1 MDTASEASEGIDA
14 ANKIWGNLLTK
25 EQMDNLGIAA
35 PAQRDGKRPRTDRKS
50 RPSSASTTVPKEVL
64 GTLCRLV
71 LKHEDTINSLLQESQ
86 FLLHLAPGQGS
97 ILPLMM
103 DVSRS
108 WHQKVD
114 KTTPLRHLLAQT
126 MMEEMA
132 RRLQK
137 LMEATPTEALFQDC
151 KAYHL
156 IRDDKDR
163 TMPFLR
169 WSHQRKCLEPT
180 EQPGLPIQ
188 EVSRSLQ
195 NILRILAADPKV
207 TLRFHSLKKPT
218 SDMATQQAL
227 PWLWTVALRN
237 SPELWHEVS
246 RLAYH
251 SSWQLVQVRL
261 RPQSMERTPLAKTLM
276 KAM

>member
-1 MDTASEASEGIDA
+1 
-14 ANKIWGNLLTK
+14 
-25 EQMDNLGIAA
+25 
-35 PAQRDGKRPRTDRKS
+35 
-50 RPSSASTTVPKEVL
+50 VPTEVL

-86 FLLHLAPGQGS
+86 FLLHLAPGKGS

-108 WHQKVD
+108 WHQQVE
-114 KTTPLRHLLAQT
+114 KTLPLRHLLAQS

-137 LMEATPTEALFQDC
+137 LMDATPTEDLFLDC

-156 IRDDKDR
+156 IRDDHDR

-169 WSHQRKCLEPT
+169 WSHQRKCLEAT
-180 EQPGLPIQ
+180 EQQGLPIQ

-195 NILRILAADPKV
+195 NIIRLLKADPKV
-207 TLRFHSLKKPT
+207 TLRFHSLKKPMT
-218 SDMATQQAL
+218 GTEPQQAL
-227 PWLWTVALRN
+227 PWIWTVALRN
-237 SPELWHEVS
+237 TPELWHEVA

-261 RPQSMERTPLAKTLM
+261 RPQGMERTPLAKTLM